1 VVFMGFK
8 LIKNLTLIIFLI
20 IIISYSNYNEL
31 ETLTIENKFSID
43 VEDNL
48 EKNNL
53 EDSDDLKTNQEL
65 EKLSQ
70 ITIID
75 IIYGYLFILLII
87 LFSLFYKR
95 INHQKT

>member
-1 VVFMGFK
+1 MGFK